1 MSGRYRYEPS
11 NGWLWILP
19 PVGPS
24 FASVYEKSASGA
36 DSNTRA
42 VREIV
47 IELNRLLDRA
57 VYAESHRLTAE
68 TALDE
73 AIARADKASNALIRT
88 TAALR
93 ETTDRAEKAEARVA
107 ELEREVA
114 AWSPA
119 RHYGE
124 EDDVYDPK
132 PIWHTIADG
141 TRIPRCPTHGY
152 GFATEEWGA
161 SSPPVLLR
169 VTCQRCSWASGPI
182 ERAAPP
188 QSPAGASGGDPGPE
202 GGEGGESSGPKV
214 PDRIAWFATPEADA
228 FRVYNEMLRH
238 PGHPQRGLT
247 TEEVKMFGST
257 DTLAFGKSVP
267 VPSARSCEGCKG
279 VTDSPGQ
286 SLCPTCRLWWLKQGF
301 AEVEEP
307 KPVDTPKRPATT
319 CEDVKCPCVEE
330 HGPVTLTDED
340 ARCRC
345 LHCEADRHDEEVERS
360 ANEALKAA
368 MLAGRPHRVEASP
381 ATAARAKTLAD
392 LDWADPAAAAEVEA
406 RTGAYVTRLAG
417 VVTVT
422 AIDGVIVDVRHP
434 RAGLPSRDEVAA
446 FLDGLVPRNEPKAEP
461 ERPCVRCRKG
471 LPPDRAWFHA
481 ECMNPRVNP

>member
-11 NGWLWILP
+11 SGWLWILP

-73 AIARADKASNALIRT
+73 AIARAGKASNALIRT

-124 EDDVYDPK
+124 EDEVYDDPK
-132 PIWHTIADG
+132 PEPSVAELQQRIATAKVGYYAPCVWCWSTVFAPNGEQVTCHKGGRKTPVPAPEG
-141 TRIPRCPTHGY
+141 TETGQK
-152 GFATEEWGA
+152 
-161 SSPPVLLR
+161 SPPPSPVGAPRSDRGAGIKSDTQNAGPVLGHSR
-169 VTCQRCSWASGPI
+169 AS
-182 ERAAPP
+182 
-188 QSPAGASGGDPGPE
+188 
-202 GGEGGESSGPKV
+202 ESS
-214 PDRIAWFATPEADA
+214 
-228 FRVYNEMLRH
+228 NL
-238 PGHPQRGLT
+238 
-247 TEEVKMFGST
+247 

-267 VPSARSCEGCKG
+267 VPPARSCEGCKG
-279 VTDSPGQ
+279 VTDSPEA

-307 KPVDTPKRPATT
+307 RPVVS
-319 CEDVKCPCVEE
+319 CS
-330 HGPVTLTDED
+330 D
-340 ARCRC
+340 ARCQC
-345 LHCEADRHDEEVERS
+345 
-360 ANEALKAA
+360 
-368 MLAGRPHRVEASP
+368 
-381 ATAARAKTLAD
+381 
-392 LDWADPAAAAEVEA
+392 
-406 RTGAYVTRLAG
+406 
-417 VVTVT
+417 
-422 AIDGVIVDVRHP
+422 
-434 RAGLPSRDEVAA
+434 
-446 FLDGLVPRNEPKAEP
+446 
-461 ERPCVRCRKG
+461 
-471 LPPDRAWFHA
+471 
-481 ECMNPRVNP
+481 

>member
-119 RHYGE
+119 RHYE
-124 EDDVYDPK
+124 EEESDWQPKGGGSGRIYDV
-132 PIWHTIADG
+132 A
-141 TRIPRCPTHGY
+141 CPVHGIVY
-152 GFATEEWGA
+152 LGEEWGA
-161 SSPPVLLR
+161 SSPPVLLG
-169 VTCQRCSWASGPI
+169 VSCLKCGWKSGPVGRFTVTEVDQAAKAVTI
-182 ERAAPP
+182 SSEPITKPAKVDDNFSKYLKDEAWAVVGESPGGEPYTEGVYATEATARDVADARNVHRYLHDRLSVEKVWVDAKTAPKTPVPAPEGTEAGQKAPP
-188 QSPAGASGGDPGPE
+188 PSPAGAPRSDQGAGIKSDTQSAGPVL
-202 GGEGGESSGPKV
+202 GHSRASESS
-214 PDRIAWFATPEADA
+214 
-228 FRVYNEMLRH
+228 NL
-238 PGHPQRGLT
+238 
-247 TEEVKMFGST
+247 

-267 VPSARSCEGCKG
+267 VPPARSCEGCKG
-279 VTDSPGQ
+279 VTDSPEA

-307 KPVDTPKRPATT
+307 RPVVS
-319 CEDVKCPCVEE
+319 CS
-330 HGPVTLTDED
+330 D
-340 ARCRC
+340 ARCQC
-345 LHCEADRHDEEVERS
+345 YQCVKDRADEEEDF
-360 ANEALKAA
+360 AQ
-368 MLAGRPHRVEASP
+368 LAKEQAKRATTRVEAS
-381 ATAARAKTLAD
+381 
-392 LDWADPAAAAEVEA
+392 PAAAAEVEA
-406 RTGAYVTRLAG
+406 RTGAWVGLQGYSFPFPKMLP
-417 VVTVT
+417 
-422 AIDGVIVDVRHP
+422 P

-446 FLDGLVPRNEPKAEP
+446 FLEARWPK
-461 ERPCVRCRKG
+461 G
-471 LPPDRAWFHA
+471 W
-481 ECMNPRVNP
+481 RVNVRDVRIYK

>member
-119 RHYGE
+119 RHYGP
-124 EDDVYDPK
+124 EDEVYDDPK
-132 PIWHTIADG
+132 PEPSVAELQQRIATAKVGYYAPCVWCWSTVFAPNGEQVTCHKCGRKTPVPAPEG
-141 TRIPRCPTHGY
+141 TETGQK
-152 GFATEEWGA
+152 
-161 SSPPVLLR
+161 SPPPSPV
-169 VTCQRCSWASGPI
+169 G
-182 ERAAPP
+182 APRSDQGAGIKSDT
-188 QSPAGASGGDPGPE
+188 QSPGPGRSDPRAS
-202 GGEGGESSGPKV
+202 ESS
-214 PDRIAWFATPEADA
+214 
-228 FRVYNEMLRH
+228 NL
-238 PGHPQRGLT
+238 
-247 TEEVKMFGST
+247 
-257 DTLAFGKSVP
+257 DT
-267 VPSARSCEGCKG
+267 
-279 VTDSPGQ
+279 
-286 SLCPTCRLWWLKQGF
+286 
-301 AEVEEP
+301 
-307 KPVDTPKRPATT
+307 KRRATT

-340 ARCRC
+340 RV
-345 LHCEADRHDEEVERS
+345 DRVDLTKPQTLR
-360 ANEALKAA
+360 AYATF
-368 MLAGRPHRVEASP
+368 GEASP
-381 ATAARAKTLAD
+381 ENSIRILV
-392 LDWADPAAAAEVEA
+392 DPAAAAEVEA
-406 RTGAYVTRLAG
+406 RTGAYGRGLTKDEDAAYEAVLHGFMRDAMKGLDESMIG
-417 VVTVT
+417 
-422 AIDGVIVDVRHP
+422 AIHEDAPCEIATLRMHP

-446 FLDGLVPRNEPKAEP
+446 FLEARWPTDPRK
-461 ERPCVRCRKG
+461 PCVDPDCLVCRMG
-471 LPPDRAWFHA
+471 L
-481 ECMNPRVNP
+481 